1 MVLERE
7 LPRLL
12 KDHFLKGQYYP
23 MLGIETLSKVG
34 YFNIGV
40 AQIRL
45 ASLEGLIDP
54 MSTWGH
60 EGYGIGSGMVAT
72 A

>member
-1 MVLERE
+1 
-7 LPRLL
+7 
-12 KDHFLKGQYYP
+12 